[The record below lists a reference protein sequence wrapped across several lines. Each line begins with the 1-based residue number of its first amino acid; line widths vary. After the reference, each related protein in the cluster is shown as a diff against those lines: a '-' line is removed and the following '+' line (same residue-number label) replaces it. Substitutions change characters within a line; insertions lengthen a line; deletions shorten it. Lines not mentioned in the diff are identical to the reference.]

1 MKTIDYIK
9 KYGLDKNN
17 KSLSKLEKD
26 EFFKDLEKELL
37 ERIQEREK
45 NYPGDL
51 PYKIFQNLVKQV
63 NDKFWAISNKKKGFA
78 FTFEL
83 WNAFFAIKVIPIRN
97 KYFPEMEKFK
107 PKKVKLQQSSR
118 LTLKALL
125 FLILKYHRYETFRAT
140 H

>member
-1 MKTIDYIK
+1 MKTNDYIK

-37 ERIQEREK
+37 ERIQERAR
-45 NYPGDL
+45 NYAEDNL
-51 PYKIFQNLVKQV
+51 PYRIFQILVKQV
-63 NDKFWAISNKKKGFA
+63 NDKFWAISNKKKGIT

-107 PKKVKLQQSSR
+107 HKK
-118 LTLKALL
+118 
-125 FLILKYHRYETFRAT
+125 
-140 H
+140 

>member
-37 ERIQEREK
+37 ERIQERAR
-45 NYPGDL
+45 NYTEDNL

-107 PKKVKLQQSSR
+107 HKK
-118 LTLKALL
+118 
-125 FLILKYHRYETFRAT
+125 
-140 H
+140 

>member
-37 ERIQEREK
+37 ERIQERAR
-45 NYPGDL
+45 NYPEDYL

-97 KYFPEMEKFK
+97 KHFPEMEKFK
-107 PKKVKLQQSSR
+107 PKK
-118 LTLKALL
+118 
-125 FLILKYHRYETFRAT
+125 
-140 H
+140 

>member
-17 KSLSKLEKD
+17 KSLSKL
-26 EFFKDLEKELL
+26 FFKDLEKELL

-63 NDKFWAISNKKKGFA
+63 NDKFWAISNKKKGIA

-107 PKKVKLQQSSR
+107 HKK
-118 LTLKALL
+118 
-125 FLILKYHRYETFRAT
+125 
-140 H
+140 

>member
-1 MKTIDYIK
+1 MKTNNYIK

-37 ERIQEREK
+37 ERIQERER
-45 NYPGDL
+45 NYTEDNL
-51 PYKIFQNLVKQV
+51 PYRIFQILVKQV
-63 NDKFWAISNKKKGFA
+63 NDKFWAISNKKKGIA

-107 PKKVKLQQSSR
+107 HKK
-118 LTLKALL
+118 
-125 FLILKYHRYETFRAT
+125 
-140 H
+140 

>member
-1 MKTIDYIK
+1 MKAIDYLK

-37 ERIQEREK
+37 ERIQERER
-45 NYPGDL
+45 NYTEDNL
-51 PYKIFQNLVKQV
+51 PYRIFQILVKQV
-63 NDKFWAISNKKKGFA
+63 NDKFWAISNKKKGIA

-107 PKKVKLQQSSR
+107 HKK
-118 LTLKALL
+118 
-125 FLILKYHRYETFRAT
+125 
-140 H
+140 

>member
-45 NYPGDL
+45 NYTEDNL
-51 PYKIFQNLVKQV
+51 PYRIFQNLVKQV
-63 NDKFWAISNKKKGFA
+63 NDKFWAISNKKKGIA

-107 PKKVKLQQSSR
+107 HKK
-118 LTLKALL
+118 
-125 FLILKYHRYETFRAT
+125 
-140 H
+140 

>member
-17 KSLSKLEKD
+17 KSLSKVEKD

-37 ERIQEREK
+37 ERIQERAR
-45 NYPGDL
+45 NYTEDNL
-51 PYKIFQNLVKQV
+51 PYRIFQILVKQV
-63 NDKFWAISNKKKGFA
+63 NDKFWAISNKKKGIA

-107 PKKVKLQQSSR
+107 HKK
-118 LTLKALL
+118 
-125 FLILKYHRYETFRAT
+125 
-140 H
+140 

>member
-37 ERIQEREK
+37 ERIQERER
-45 NYPGDL
+45 NYTENNL
-51 PYKIFQNLVKQV
+51 PYRIFQNLVKQV
-63 NDKFWAISNKKKGFA
+63 NDKFWAISNKKKGIA

-107 PKKVKLQQSSR
+107 HKK
-118 LTLKALL
+118 
-125 FLILKYHRYETFRAT
+125 
-140 H
+140 

>member
-37 ERIQEREK
+37 ERIQERER
-45 NYPGDL
+45 NYTDDNL
-51 PYKIFQNLVKQV
+51 PYRIFQILVKQV
-63 NDKFWAISNKKKGFA
+63 NDKFWAISNKKKGIA

-107 PKKVKLQQSSR
+107 HKK
-118 LTLKALL
+118 
-125 FLILKYHRYETFRAT
+125 
-140 H
+140 

>member
-37 ERIQEREK
+37 ERIQERAK
-45 NYPGDL
+45 NYTEDNL
-51 PYKIFQNLVKQV
+51 PYRIFQILVKQV
-63 NDKFWAISNKKKGFA
+63 NDKFWAISNKKKGIA

-107 PKKVKLQQSSR
+107 HKK
-118 LTLKALL
+118 
-125 FLILKYHRYETFRAT
+125 
-140 H
+140 

>member
-1 MKTIDYIK
+1 MKTNDYIK

-37 ERIQEREK
+37 ERIQERAK
-45 NYPGDL
+45 NYTEDNL
-51 PYKIFQNLVKQV
+51 PYRIFQILVKQV
-63 NDKFWAISNKKKGFA
+63 NDKFWAISNKKKGIA

-107 PKKVKLQQSSR
+107 HKK
-118 LTLKALL
+118 
-125 FLILKYHRYETFRAT
+125 
-140 H
+140 

>member
-37 ERIQEREK
+37 ERIQERVR
-45 NYPGDL
+45 NYTEDNL
-51 PYKIFQNLVKQV
+51 PYRIFQILVKQV
-63 NDKFWAISNKKKGFA
+63 NDKFWAISNKKKGIA

-107 PKKVKLQQSSR
+107 HKK
-118 LTLKALL
+118 
-125 FLILKYHRYETFRAT
+125 
-140 H
+140 

>member
-26 EFFKDLEKELL
+26 EVFKDLEKELL
-37 ERIQEREK
+37 ERIQERAR
-45 NYPGDL
+45 NYTEDNL
-51 PYKIFQNLVKQV
+51 PYRIFQILVKQV
-63 NDKFWAISNKKKGFA
+63 NDKFWAISNKKKGIA

-107 PKKVKLQQSSR
+107 HKK
-118 LTLKALL
+118 
-125 FLILKYHRYETFRAT
+125 
-140 H
+140 

>member
-17 KSLSKLEKD
+17 KSLSKL

-63 NDKFWAISNKKKGFA
+63 NGKFWAISNKKKGIA

-107 PKKVKLQQSSR
+107 HKK
-118 LTLKALL
+118 
-125 FLILKYHRYETFRAT
+125 
-140 H
+140 

>member
-1 MKTIDYIK
+1 MKTDDYIK

-37 ERIQEREK
+37 ERIQERAR
-45 NYPGDL
+45 NYTEDNL
-51 PYKIFQNLVKQV
+51 PYRIFQILVKQV
-63 NDKFWAISNKKKGFA
+63 NDKFWAISNKKKGIA

-107 PKKVKLQQSSR
+107 HKK
-118 LTLKALL
+118 
-125 FLILKYHRYETFRAT
+125 
-140 H
+140 

>member
-37 ERIQEREK
+37 ERIQERAR
-45 NYPGDL
+45 NYTEDNL
-51 PYKIFQNLVKQV
+51 PYRIFQILVKQV
-63 NDKFWAISNKKKGFA
+63 NDKFWAISNKKKGIA

-107 PKKVKLQQSSR
+107 PKK
-118 LTLKALL
+118 
-125 FLILKYHRYETFRAT
+125 
-140 H
+140 

>member
-1 MKTIDYIK
+1 MKTNDYIK

-17 KSLSKLEKD
+17 RSLSKLEKD

-45 NYPGDL
+45 NYTEDNL
-51 PYKIFQNLVKQV
+51 PYRIFQILVKQV
-63 NDKFWAISNKKKGFA
+63 NDKFWAISNKKKGIA

-107 PKKVKLQQSSR
+107 HKK
-118 LTLKALL
+118 
-125 FLILKYHRYETFRAT
+125 
-140 H
+140 

>member
-1 MKTIDYIK
+1 MKTNGYIK

-17 KSLSKLEKD
+17 KSLSKLEKG

-45 NYPGDL
+45 NYTEDNL
-51 PYKIFQNLVKQV
+51 PYRIFQILVKQV
-63 NDKFWAISNKKKGFA
+63 NDKFWAISNKKKGIA

-107 PKKVKLQQSSR
+107 HKK
-118 LTLKALL
+118 
-125 FLILKYHRYETFRAT
+125 
-140 H
+140 

>member
-26 EFFKDLEKELL
+26 EFFRDLEKELL

-45 NYPGDL
+45 NYTEDNL

-63 NDKFWAISNKKKGFA
+63 NDKFWAISNKKKGIA

-107 PKKVKLQQSSR
+107 HKK
-118 LTLKALL
+118 
-125 FLILKYHRYETFRAT
+125 
-140 H
+140 

>member
-1 MKTIDYIK
+1 MKTNDYIK

-37 ERIQEREK
+37 ERIQERER
-45 NYPGDL
+45 NYTEDNL
-51 PYKIFQNLVKQV
+51 PYRIFQILVKQV
-63 NDKFWAISNKKKGFA
+63 NDKFWAISNKKKGIA

-107 PKKVKLQQSSR
+107 PKK
-118 LTLKALL
+118 
-125 FLILKYHRYETFRAT
+125 
-140 H
+140 

>member
-1 MKTIDYIK
+1 MKTNDYIK

-37 ERIQEREK
+37 ERIQERAR
-45 NYPGDL
+45 NYTEDNL
-51 PYKIFQNLVKQV
+51 PYRIFQILVKQV
-63 NDKFWAISNKKKGFA
+63 NDKFWAISNKKKGIA
-78 FTFEL
+78 FTFKL

-107 PKKVKLQQSSR
+107 HKK
-118 LTLKALL
+118 
-125 FLILKYHRYETFRAT
+125 
-140 H
+140 

>member
-17 KSLSKLEKD
+17 KSLSKVEKD

-63 NDKFWAISNKKKGFA
+63 NDKFWAISNKKKGIA

-97 KYFPEMEKFK
+97 KYFPELNIKSKITAE
-107 PKKVKLQQSSR
+107 L
-118 LTLKALL
+118 
-125 FLILKYHRYETFRAT
+125 ETNLEGSAFFNP
-140 H
+140 

>member
-37 ERIQEREK
+37 ERIQERK
-45 NYPGDL
+45 RNYPLYNL
-51 PYKIFQNLVKQV
+51 PYRIFRILVKQV
-63 NDKFWAISNKKKGFA
+63 NDKFWAISNKKKGIA

-107 PKKVKLQQSSR
+107 HKK
-118 LTLKALL
+118 
-125 FLILKYHRYETFRAT
+125 
-140 H
+140 

>member
-37 ERIQEREK
+37 ERIQERKK
-45 NYPGDL
+45 NYTEDNL

-63 NDKFWAISNKKKGFA
+63 NDKFWAISNKKKGIA

-107 PKKVKLQQSSR
+107 HKK
-118 LTLKALL
+118 
-125 FLILKYHRYETFRAT
+125 
-140 H
+140 

>member
-45 NYPGDL
+45 NYTEDNL

-63 NDKFWAISNKKKGFA
+63 NDKFWAISNKKKGIA

-83 WNAFFAIKVIPIRN
+83 WNAFFAIRVIPIRN

-107 PKKVKLQQSSR
+107 HKK
-118 LTLKALL
+118 
-125 FLILKYHRYETFRAT
+125 
-140 H
+140 

>member
-1 MKTIDYIK
+1 MKTNDYIK

-37 ERIQEREK
+37 ERIQERAR
-45 NYPGDL
+45 NYTEDNL
-51 PYKIFQNLVKQV
+51 PYRIFQILVKQV
-63 NDKFWAISNKKKGFA
+63 NDKFWAISNKKKGIA

-83 WNAFFAIKVIPIRN
+83 WNAFFATKVIPIRN

-107 PKKVKLQQSSR
+107 HKK
-118 LTLKALL
+118 
-125 FLILKYHRYETFRAT
+125 
-140 H
+140 

>member
-1 MKTIDYIK
+1 MKTNDYIK

-51 PYKIFQNLVKQV
+51 SLNIFQNLVK
-63 NDKFWAISNKKKGFA
+63 
-78 FTFEL
+78 
-83 WNAFFAIKVIPIRN
+83 
-97 KYFPEMEKFK
+97 
-107 PKKVKLQQSSR
+107 
-118 LTLKALL
+118 
-125 FLILKYHRYETFRAT
+125 
-140 H
+140 

>member
-1 MKTIDYIK
+1 MKTFDYIK

-37 ERIQEREK
+37 ERIQERAR
-45 NYPGDL
+45 NYTEDNL
-51 PYKIFQNLVKQV
+51 PYRIFQILVKQV
-63 NDKFWAISNKKKGFA
+63 NDKFWAISNKKKGIA

-107 PKKVKLQQSSR
+107 HKK
-118 LTLKALL
+118 
-125 FLILKYHRYETFRAT
+125 
-140 H
+140 

>member
-1 MKTIDYIK
+1 MKTNDYIK

-37 ERIQEREK
+37 ERIQERAR
-45 NYPGDL
+45 NYTEDNL
-51 PYKIFQNLVKQV
+51 PYRIFQILVKQV
-63 NDKFWAISNKKKGFA
+63 NDKFWAISNKKKGIA

-83 WNAFFAIKVIPIRN
+83 WNAFCAIKVIPIRN

-107 PKKVKLQQSSR
+107 HKK
-118 LTLKALL
+118 
-125 FLILKYHRYETFRAT
+125 
-140 H
+140 

>member
-1 MKTIDYIK
+1 MRTIDYIK

-37 ERIQEREK
+37 ERIQERAR
-45 NYPGDL
+45 NYTEDNL
-51 PYKIFQNLVKQV
+51 PYRIFQILVKQV
-63 NDKFWAISNKKKGFA
+63 NDKFWAISNKKKGIA

-107 PKKVKLQQSSR
+107 HKK
-118 LTLKALL
+118 
-125 FLILKYHRYETFRAT
+125 
-140 H
+140 

>member
-37 ERIQEREK
+37 ERIQERSR
-45 NYPGDL
+45 NYTEDNL
-51 PYKIFQNLVKQV
+51 PYRIFQILVKQV
-63 NDKFWAISNKKKGFA
+63 NDKFWAISNKKKGIA

-107 PKKVKLQQSSR
+107 HKK
-118 LTLKALL
+118 
-125 FLILKYHRYETFRAT
+125 
-140 H
+140 

>member
-37 ERIQEREK
+37 ERIQERER
-45 NYPGDL
+45 NYTEDNL
-51 PYKIFQNLVKQV
+51 PYKIFQILVKQV
-63 NDKFWAISNKKKGFA
+63 NDKFWAISNKKKGIA

-107 PKKVKLQQSSR
+107 HKK
-118 LTLKALL
+118 
-125 FLILKYHRYETFRAT
+125 
-140 H
+140 

>member
-1 MKTIDYIK
+1 MKTNDYIK

-45 NYPGDL
+45 NYTEDNL

-63 NDKFWAISNKKKGFA
+63 NDKFWAISNKKKGIA

-107 PKKVKLQQSSR
+107 HKK
-118 LTLKALL
+118 
-125 FLILKYHRYETFRAT
+125 
-140 H
+140 

>member
-45 NYPGDL
+45 NYTEDNL
-51 PYKIFQNLVKQV
+51 PYRIFQILVKQV
-63 NDKFWAISNKKKGFA
+63 NDKFWAISNKKRGIA

-107 PKKVKLQQSSR
+107 HKK
-118 LTLKALL
+118 
-125 FLILKYHRYETFRAT
+125 
-140 H
+140 

>member
-1 MKTIDYIK
+1 MKTNDYIK

-125 FLILKYHRYETFRAT
+125 F
-140 H
+140 

>member
-45 NYPGDL
+45 NYTEGNL
-51 PYKIFQNLVKQV
+51 PYRIFQILVKQV
-63 NDKFWAISNKKKGFA
+63 NDKFWAISNKKKGIA

-107 PKKVKLQQSSR
+107 HKK
-118 LTLKALL
+118 
-125 FLILKYHRYETFRAT
+125 
-140 H
+140 

>member
-37 ERIQEREK
+37 ERIQERAK
-45 NYPGDL
+45 NYTEDNL
-51 PYKIFQNLVKQV
+51 PYRIFQNLVKQV
-63 NDKFWAISNKKKGFA
+63 NDKFWAISNKKKGIA

-107 PKKVKLQQSSR
+107 HKK
-118 LTLKALL
+118 
-125 FLILKYHRYETFRAT
+125 
-140 H
+140 